1 MRSTTIKFLSA
12 FSAAALMLA
21 ACAPAATP
29 TAVPPTAA
37 PAPTEAPAASGLV
50 CEVTDTGGVDDKSF
64 NQLAWVGAQDVAAE
78 LGWEAKYLESNS
90 DADYPVNI
98 NEFVSQKCDLIVTV
112 GFLLGDATLEAAKAN
127 PDQSFMILDNAYG
140 EDVPNVYQQV
150 YATEEGAFLAG
161 YVAASFSKTGVVG
174 TFGGINIPPVAD
186 FMVGFQQ
193 GIEYYNA
200 QKGTDV
206 QLLGWDNA
214 AKDGLFTGDFSDLVK
229 GGEQA
234 KALMAEGADIIL
246 PVAGP
251 VGLGAA
257 AEVQKAGNAY
267 IIGVDSDWYESAA
280 EYSAII
286 LTSVLKRLDVSV
298 AAGSKAV
305 ADGSFAGGIY
315 VGNLANGQIGIA
327 PFHDYEGEVDAA
339 LTGEVEAI
347 QAAIIAGDIDVLNFS
362 ELP

>member
-1 MRSTTIKFLSA
+1 
-12 FSAAALMLA
+12 
-21 ACAPAATP
+21 
-29 TAVPPTAA
+29 VPPTDVPATAVVEPTVAPTDVPATEAPTEAA
-37 PAPTEAPAASGLV
+37 ATEAPTEAPAAGGLV

-64 NQLAWVGAQDVAAE
+64 NQLAWVGAQDVAE
-78 LGWEAKYLESNS
+78 EVGWEAKYLESTS
-90 DADYPVNI
+90 DADYPTNI

-127 PDQSFMILDNAYG
+127 PEQSFLILDNAYG

-161 YVAASFSKTGVVG
+161 YVAASFTKTGKVG

-193 GIEYYNA
+193 GVEYYNE
-200 QKGTDV
+200 QKGAEV
-206 QLLGWDNA
+206 ELIGWDNE
-214 AKDGLFTGDFSDLVK
+214 AKDGLFTGDFNDLVK

-234 KALMAEGADIIL
+234 KALMSEGADIIL

-257 AEVQKAGNAY
+257 AEVQKAGSAY

-280 EYSAII
+280 EYSDII

-298 AAGSKAV
+298 ATATKAV
-305 ADGSFAGGIY
+305 VDGSFAGGIQ

-327 PFHDYEGEVDAA
+327 PFHDYEGEVDPA
-339 LTGEVEAI
+339 LAGEIETI

>member
-1 MRSTTIKFLSA
+1 MRSTTAKFLSA

-29 TAVPPTAA
+29 TVAPTAA
-37 PAPTEAPAASGLV
+37 PTEPPAPKGSV

-64 NQLAWVGAQDVAAE
+64 NQSGWEGAQQGAAAV
-78 LGWEAKYLESNS
+78 GWEAKYLESNS
-90 DADYPVNI
+90 DSDYATNI

-112 GFLLGDATLEAAKAN
+112 GFLLGDATLAAAKAN
-127 PDQSFMILDNAYG
+127 PDQKFMILDYAYG
-140 EDVPNVYQQV
+140 EDVPNAYQQV
-150 YATEEGAFLAG
+150 YATQEGAFLAG
-161 YVAASFSKTGVVG
+161 YVAASFSKTGKVG

-200 QKGTDV
+200 QKGASV
-206 QLLGWDNA
+206 VLLGWDNA
-214 AKDGLFTGDFSDLVK
+214 KKDGLFTGDFSDLVK

-267 IIGVDSDWYESAA
+267 IIGVDSDWYASAS
-280 EYSAII
+280 EYKAIV
-286 LTSVLKRLDVSV
+286 LTSVLKRLDQSV
-298 AAGSKAV
+298 IAGTKAA
-305 ADGSFAGGIY
+305 ADGSFKGGVV
-315 VGNLANGQIGIA
+315 VGNLANEQVGIA
-327 PFHDYEGEVDAA
+327 PFHDFESQVDSNLAA
-339 LTGEVEAI
+339 EIEAI
-347 QAAIIAGDIDVLNFS
+347 KADIISGKIKVMAFAD
-362 ELP
+362 LP